1 MLPQLCI
8 HRGGQEVDAATLA
21 SVPTPART
29 ATWVPIPHHI
39 LLQRVTTSL
48 EDSGLSIVN
57 ARHALSKEGARYFGL
72 LEVKGGPAAPD
83 YGMVVGVR
91 NSHDMTFPAG
101 LCLGS
106 RVFVCDNL
114 AFSSEVVLKRKHT
127 AMIERDLPGVVMTAI
142 QRLVEARGDQDKRIA
157 AYKAATLT
165 DMRAHDLLVRAVD
178 ARALPV
184 RWLTEALAEWRQPRH
199 AEFKAGGKTG
209 WRLFNAVTEALK
221 GSSDL
226 HALPG
231 RTSRLHGLLD
241 AACGVFARAGEA
253 RRVKRIEAEVVD
265 VPMAA

>member
-1 MLPQLCI
+1 MLPQLCL
-8 HRGGQEVDAATLA
+8 HRGAKEVDIKTLA
-21 SVPTPART
+21 VVPTPART
-29 ATWVPIPHHI
+29 ATWVPVAHHK
-39 LLQRVTTSL
+39 LLDRVTNSL
-48 EDSGLSIVN
+48 TESGLAVVG

-127 AMIERDLPGVVMTAI
+127 SMIERDLPGVVMTAI
-142 QRLVEARGDQDKRIA
+142 QRLVNARGDQDRRIA
-157 AYKAATLT
+157 AYKGATLT
-165 DMRAHDLLVRAVD
+165 DIEVHDLLVRAVD
-178 ARALPV
+178 ARALPA
-184 RWLTEALAEWRQPRH
+184 RWLMDALAEWRAPRH
-199 AEFKAGGKTG
+199 AEFEAGGKTG

-241 AACGVFARAGEA
+241 AACGVFTHVVDGEVRQV
-253 RRVKRIEAEVVD
+253 RRVEPLAI
-265 VPMAA
+265 AA

>member
-1 MLPQLCI
+1 MLPQLCL
-8 HRGGQEVDAATLA
+8 HRGGQEVDGFALA
-21 SVPTPART
+21 SIPTPART

-39 LLQRVTTSL
+39 LLARVTTSL
-48 EDSGLSIVN
+48 EESGLAIVN
-57 ARHALSKEGARYFGL
+57 ARHAVSKEGARYFGL
-72 LEVKGGPAAPD
+72 LEVKGGPTAPD

-127 AMIERDLPGVVMTAI
+127 SMIERDLPGVVMTAI
-142 QRLVEARGDQDKRIA
+142 QRLVNARGHQDRRIS
-157 AYKAATLT
+157 AYKATALT
-165 DMRAHDLLVRAVD
+165 DLQVHDLLVRAVD
-178 ARALPV
+178 ARALPAK
-184 RWLTEALAEWRQPRH
+184 WLMDALAEWRTPRH
-199 AEFKAGGKTG
+199 AEFEAGGKTG

-231 RTSRLHGLLD
+231 RTSRLHGLMD
-241 AACGVFARAGEA
+241 AACGVFSRVVNGEA
-253 RRVKRIEAEVVD
+253 RQVRRVEPLAI
-265 VPMAA
+265 AA